1 MLERDC
7 AEFVA
12 IQKVTEESSLEEESC
27 SWRVSVDKGGL
38 EYRPFLSLF
47 SPLLR
52 FLGFLCVCF
61 LIGPILLELED
72 FTCSSEGSF

>member
-1 MLERDC
+1 MLERDS
-7 AEFVA
+7 AEFVE

-47 SPLLR
+47 SPLL
-52 FLGFLCVCF
+52 
-61 LIGPILLELED
+61 
-72 FTCSSEGSF
+72 